1 MTDPANLTGP
11 AGPASPAPGT
21 CAAGSPAPAPAA
33 LAPVTPAVEVR
44 DLKVHFKV
52 NRGLFGSQLV
62 KAVDGVSF
70 SIAPGETLGLAGE
83 SGSGKSTVARTLVRV
98 NQPASGSVLLSG
110 AETAT
115 LSGQELRAYRR
126 RMQMVYQDPYDSLDP
141 KMTVKDAIGEGL
153 SVRGVPRAGRK
164 AAVGELLARVNLPVA
179 LAGRYP
185 GQLSGGQRQ
194 RVSIARAL
202 AVSPEVIVCDEAVA
216 ALDVS
221 IRAQVLNLLK
231 DIQAD
236 AGVSYLFIS
245 HDLSTLRFMADRIA
259 IMYVGRLVEY
269 GTSGQVFAE
278 PAHPYTRALIAAVP
292 DIANLGRERPPA
304 LGGEPPN
311 PADPPSGC
319 AFHPRCPLA
328 VELCKTVTP
337 KLARKA
343 AGQLAA
349 CHVVPDAPEVTS

>member
-1 MTDPANLTGP
+1 MT
-11 AGPASPAPGT
+11 
-21 CAAGSPAPAPAA
+21 
-33 LAPVTPAVEVR
+33 
-44 DLKVHFKV
+44 
-52 NRGLFGSQLV
+52 
-62 KAVDGVSF
+62 
-70 SIAPGETLGLAGE
+70 I
-83 SGSGKSTVARTLVRV
+83 
-98 NQPASGSVLLSG
+98 
-110 AETAT
+110 
-115 LSGQELRAYRR
+115 
-126 RMQMVYQDPYDSLDP
+126 
-141 KMTVKDAIGEGL
+141 KDAIGEGL
-153 SVRGVPRAGRK
+153 IVRGVPRAKRA
-164 AAVGELLARVNLPVA
+164 AAVEELLGRVNLPAA

-269 GTSGQVFAE
+269 GTSEQVFAE
-278 PAHPYTRALIAAVP
+278 PAHPYTRALMAAVP
-292 DIANLGRERPPA
+292 DVANLGRQQPAA

-311 PADPPSGC
+311 PASPPSGC

-328 VELCKTVTP
+328 VEVCRTVTP
-337 KLARKA
+337 PLTRKA
-343 AGQLAA
+343 GGQLAA
-349 CHVVPDAPEVTS
+349 CHVIPDAPEVIS

>member
-1 MTDPANLTGP
+1 MTDPANLP
-11 AGPASPAPGT
+11 AAAAPAS
-21 CAAGSPAPAPAA
+21 SAPASS
-33 LAPVTPAVEVR
+33 APPVVDVR
-44 DLKVHFKV
+44 DLRVHFKV
-52 NRGLFGSQLV
+52 HRGLLGSQLV
-62 KAVDGVSF
+62 KAVDGISF

-98 NQPASGSVLLSG
+98 NRPTAGSVLLSG
-110 AETAT
+110 AETAK
-115 LSGQELRAYRR
+115 LSGPELRAYRR

-153 SVRGVPRAGRK
+153 SVRGVPRAKRP
-164 AAVGELLARVNLPVA
+164 AAVEELLARVNLPAA
-179 LAGRYP
+179 LAVRYP

-259 IMYVGRLVEY
+259 IMYVGRLVES
-269 GTSGQVFAE
+269 GTSEQVFGQ
-278 PAHPYTRALIAAVP
+278 PVHPYTRALMAAVP
-292 DIANLGRERPPA
+292 DVANRGRERPAA

-311 PADPPSGC
+311 PASPPSGC

-337 KLARKA
+337 PLARKA
-343 AGQLAA
+343 GGQLAA
-349 CHVVPDAPEVTS
+349 CHVVPDAPEVNS

>member
-1 MTDPANLTGP
+1 MMTD
-11 AGPASPAPGT
+11 SSSHPAP
-21 CAAGSPAPAPAA
+21 
-33 LAPVTPAVEVR
+33 VVDVR

-52 NRGLFGSQLV
+52 HRGLLGSQTV

-70 SIAPGETLGLAGE
+70 TIAPGETLGLAGE
-83 SGSGKSTVARTLVRV
+83 SGSGKSTVARTLVRI
-98 NQPASGSVLLSG
+98 NRPTGGSVRLDG
-110 AETAT
+110 AEAGT
-115 LSGQELRAYRR
+115 LSGQDLRAYRR

-141 KMTVKDAIGEGL
+141 KMTIADAIAEGL
-153 SVRGVPRAGRK
+153 SVRGVPRSRRTAQ
-164 AAVGELLARVNLPVA
+164 VEELLARVNLPSA

-202 AVSPEVIVCDEAVA
+202 AVNPEVIVCDEAVA

-269 GTSGQVFAE
+269 GTSEQVFGE
-278 PAHPYTRALIAAVP
+278 PSHPYTQALIAAVP
-292 DIANLGRERPPA
+292 DIAKLGVPRPAP
-304 LGGEPPN
+304 LPGEPPN
-311 PADPPSGC
+311 PASPPAGC
-319 AFHPRCPLA
+319 HFHPRCPLA
-328 VELCKTVTP
+328 VEMCKTVP
-337 KLARKA
+337 PPLVRKA

-349 CHVVPDAPEVTS
+349 CHVVPDAPQPEVTP

>member
-1 MTDPANLTGP
+1 MMTDPAHVQSI
-11 AGPASPAPGT
+11 AAEHPG
-21 CAAGSPAPAPAA
+21 SAPAPAA
-33 LAPVTPAVEVR
+33 APAAAAPPVVDVR

-52 NRGLFGSQLV
+52 HRGLLGSQLV

-70 SIAPGETLGLAGE
+70 AIAPGETLGLAGE
-83 SGSGKSTVARTLVRV
+83 SGSGKSTVARTLVRI
-98 NQPASGSVLLSG
+98 NRPTGGSVLLAG
-110 AETAT
+110 AETAR
-115 LSGQELRAYRR
+115 LSGQDLRAYRR

-141 KMTVKDAIGEGL
+141 KMTIKDAIGEGL
-153 SVRGVPRAGRK
+153 SVRGVPRARRRSE
-164 AAVGELLARVNLPVA
+164 VEELLARVNLPVA

-269 GTSGQVFAE
+269 GTSEQVFSQ
-278 PAHPYTRALIAAVP
+278 PAHPYTQALMAAVP
-292 DIANLGRERPPA
+292 DVAHLGGPRPAPPP
-304 LGGEPPN
+304 GEPPN
-311 PADPPSGC
+311 PASPPPGC

-328 VELCKTVTP
+328 VEICRTVAP
-337 KLARKA
+337 PLVRKA
-343 AGQLAA
+343 SGQLAA
-349 CHVVPDAPEVTS
+349 CHVVPDAPEVA

>member
-1 MTDPANLTGP
+1 MTDSANRSGTTQPPAAAASAPAVP
-11 AGPASPAPGT
+11 AG
-21 CAAGSPAPAPAA
+21 AARSAEAGP
-33 LAPVTPAVEVR
+33 TPAVEVR
-44 DLKVHFKV
+44 DLRVHFPV
-52 NRGLFGSQLV
+52 RRGLFGTQLV

-98 NQPASGSVLLSG
+98 NRPTGGSVLLSG
-110 AETAT
+110 AETAR
-115 LSGQELRAYRR
+115 LNGQQLRAYRR

-153 SVRGVPRAGRK
+153 IVRGVPRAKRP
-164 AAVGELLARVNLPVA
+164 AEVEELLARVNLPAA

-202 AVSPEVIVCDEAVA
+202 AVKPEVIVCDEAVA

-269 GTSGQVFAE
+269 GTSEQVFAE
-278 PAHPYTRALIAAVP
+278 PAHPYTRALMAAVP
-292 DIANLGRERPPA
+292 DVANLGRQRPAA

-311 PADPPSGC
+311 PANPPSGC

-328 VELCKTVTP
+328 VELCRTVTP
-337 KLARKA
+337 PLTRKA
-343 AGQLAA
+343 GGQLAA
-349 CHVVPDAPEVTS
+349 CHVVPDAPEVIS